1 MATFERFRLA
11 LIDINFIARGKPY
24 GVGFQEL
31 VSQLF
36 DARLQRVRLSFR
48 ARRIPYL
55 QKLD

>member
-24 GVGFQEL
+24 GVGFQGV
-31 VSQLF
+31 VSQLL